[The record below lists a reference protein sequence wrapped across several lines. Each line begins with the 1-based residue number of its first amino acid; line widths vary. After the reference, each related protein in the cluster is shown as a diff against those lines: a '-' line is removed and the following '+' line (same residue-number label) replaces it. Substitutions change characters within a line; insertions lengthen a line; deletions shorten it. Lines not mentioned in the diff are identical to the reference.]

1 MGNSSILCHKKS
13 SRVQPLATRGTP
25 TSADRSPD
33 VTTPAL
39 QDAARESVCW
49 TQPGSDPDCMMTLS
63 IGAQVLQKYDVKAVI
78 GKGSFSKVL
87 RVENRVTRQT
97 NALKMVD
104 KRALD
109 RSRYETELRVLGQVR
124 HPNIVTL
131 YEIFQ
136 TNTKVYLIMEL
147 ASGGDLFDR
156 IYQKGRF
163 TEKSG
168 KSVLRMLLSAIA
180 YIHSNGIVHRDL
192 KLENV
197 LYKCPT
203 EDSPV
208 LISDF
213 GLAYIHPGDG
223 KPTSPMYMLTTCGS
237 PEYLAPE
244 MLEGETYT
252 ELIDMWALGVVAYT
266 VLSGSMPFVEESR
279 AKLYARI
286 RAGNYSFPDELWS
299 PVSAVAKDFIRQL
312 LSVDTATRLSATRA
326 AEHRWMRESARR

>member
-1 MGNSSILCHKKS
+1 
-13 SRVQPLATRGTP
+13 
-25 TSADRSPD
+25 
-33 VTTPAL
+33 
-39 QDAARESVCW
+39 
-49 TQPGSDPDCMMTLS
+49 MTLS
-63 IGAQVLQKYDVKAVI
+63 IGAQVLQRYDVKAVI

-87 RVENRVTRQT
+87 RVENRTTRQL
-97 NALKMVD
+97 NALKMID

-109 RSRYETELRVLGQVR
+109 RSRYETELRVLEQVR

-163 TEKSG
+163 SEKNG
-168 KSVLRMLLSAIA
+168 KSVIRMLLSAVA
-180 YIHSNGIVHRDL
+180 YIHSSGIVHRDL

-213 GLAYIHPGDG
+213 GLAYVNPGG
-223 KPTSPMYMLTTCGS
+223 KPNSAMQMSTTCGS

-252 ELIDMWALGVVAYT
+252 ELVDMWALGVVAYT
-266 VLSGSMPFVEESR
+266 VLCGAMPFVDESR

-286 RAGNYSFPDELWS
+286 RTGDYSFPEEVGVCVIMCNTCS
-299 PVSAVAKDFIRQL
+299 NHYDFTIPSYGHQYPWL
-312 LSVDTATRLSATRA
+312 LKISFASCFR
-326 AEHRWMRESARR
+326 

>member
-13 SRVQPLATRGTP
+13 TRVQPLVTQGTP
-25 TSADRSPD
+25 TSVNARP
-33 VTTPAL
+33 VTAL
-39 QDAARESVCW
+39 AQEVRESVCW
-49 TQPGSDPDCMMTLS
+49 TQPCTGENDPECTMTLS

-87 RVENRVTRQT
+87 RVENRVTKQT
-97 NALKMVD
+97 NALKMIE
-104 KRALD
+104 KRTLE

-131 YEIFQ
+131 YEIFE
-136 TNTKVYLIMEL
+136 TNTKMYLILEL

-163 TEKSG
+163 TEKNG
-168 KSVLRMLLSAIA
+168 KCVIRMLLSAVA
-180 YIHSNGIVHRDL
+180 YIHSSGIVHRDL
-192 KLENV
+192 KLENI
-197 LYKCPT
+197 LYKSPSD
-203 EDSPV
+203 DSPV

-213 GLAYIHPGDG
+213 GLAYIHPDR
-223 KPTSPMYMLTTCGS
+223 KPTSSIYMLTTCGS

-266 VLSGSMPFVEESR
+266 VLCGSMPFVDESR

-286 RAGNYSFPDELWS
+286 RAGGYSFPDELWS
-299 PVSAVAKDFIRQL
+299 SVSVVAKDFIRQL
-312 LSVDTATRLSATRA
+312 LSVNTLTRLSASRA
-326 AEHRWMRESARR
+326 IEHRWLRESSRS

>member
-13 SRVQPLATRGTP
+13 SRVQPLSTRGAP
-25 TSADRSPD
+25 TSIEPTPSA
-33 VTTPAL
+33 TTAPL
-39 QDAARESVCW
+39 EVRDSVCW
-49 TQPGSDPDCMMTLS
+49 TEPGTGNGSSENMMTLS
-63 IGAQVLQKYDVKAVI
+63 IGAQVLQRYDVKAVI

-87 RVENRVTRQT
+87 RVENRATKQM
-97 NALKMVD
+97 NALKMIE

-109 RSRYETELRVLGQVR
+109 GSRYETELHVLGQVR

-136 TNTKVYLIMEL
+136 TNSKVYLILEL

-163 TEKSG
+163 SEKSG
-168 KSVLRMLLSAIA
+168 KNVIRMLLSAVA
-180 YIHSNGIVHRDL
+180 YIHNCGIVHRDL

-197 LYKCPT
+197 LYKFPT

-213 GLAYIHPGDG
+213 GLAYINPGG
-223 KPTSPMYMLTTCGS
+223 KPNSSMHMSTTCGS

-252 ELIDMWALGVVAYT
+252 ELVDMWALGVVAYT
-266 VLSGSMPFVEESR
+266 VLCGSMPFVDESR
-279 AKLYARI
+279 ARLYTRI
-286 RAGNYSFPDELWS
+286 RAGSYSFPEE
-299 PVSAVAKDFIRQL
+299 VSVYVWHIL
-312 LSVDTATRLSATRA
+312 GVSNSWPPPPPPPPPA
-326 AEHRWMRESARR
+326 AMVISLRGR